1 MRYTHLLF
9 DHDGVLVNTEPLYL
23 QAIQEQLAG
32 LGIALAQA
40 DYIKNMAFGA
50 DPWAL
55 ARAAGCD
62 ELAVDQLRDARD
74 ARYQQLLQTRPI
86 RIPGAEAVVT
96 ELAKYFKLAIVTTC
110 RDQDFDLIHGL
121 NSGADVEQ
129 ALNLVSHMEFVLKRS
144 HYQNSKPDPEP
155 YLLALSRFDIEPA
168 QALVIEDSER
178 GLRSA
183 VAAGIDCAA
192 IFHPFTA
199 SQDFSQARYRFDD
212 LSALQAFLLD
222 QKNS

>member
-1 MRYTHLLF
+1 MAYTHLLF

-23 QAIQEQLAG
+23 QAIQEQLVG
-32 LGIALAQA
+32 LGIDLAEA
-40 DYIKNMAFGA
+40 DYIKNMAVGA

-62 ELAVDQLRDARD
+62 EHAIDQLRDARD

-96 ELAKYFKLAIVTTC
+96 ELAKHFKLAIVTTS

-121 NSGADVEQ
+121 NCDSPAE
-129 ALNLVSHMEFVLKRS
+129 APLNLVPHMAFVLKRS

-212 LSALQAFLLD
+212 LSALQTFLLD